1 MAKTKTKENQKIIM
15 IIIII
20 QNDDNNNDDIYQK
33 RMKPLK
39 NGSSRPL

>member
-1 MAKTKTKENQKIIM
+1 MVKTKTKENQKMIM
-15 IIIII
+15 LIII
-20 QNDDNNNDDIYQK
+20 QNDDNNNDNIYQK

>member
-33 RMKPLK
+33 GMKPLK